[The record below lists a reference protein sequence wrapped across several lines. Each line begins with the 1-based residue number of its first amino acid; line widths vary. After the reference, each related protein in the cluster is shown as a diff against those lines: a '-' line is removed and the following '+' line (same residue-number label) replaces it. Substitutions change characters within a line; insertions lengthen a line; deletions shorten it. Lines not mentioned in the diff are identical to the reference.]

1 MVESVAG
8 GAVGQQSTMISFRF
22 LNNTIKELIFE
33 YLQSKDKLE
42 YIRHRVKTKESYKTD
57 NV

>member
-1 MVESVAG
+1 MVESMAG

-22 LNNTIKELIFE
+22 LNNMLKELILE

-42 YIRHRVKTKESYKTD
+42 
-57 NV
+57 